1 MIINKTGLTIGIVIR
16 RKMEPAINSEKEI
29 SALVEQ
35 LGDEN
40 GLVRQRARLNLAH
53 IGKASVPALLKA
65 LESPNVHARR
75 EATKVVGE
83 LRAESAATSLANLLR
98 DGNVDIRWA
107 AMESLTRIGRASMR
121 PLLEV
126 FVKNFDSSL
135 MREGVHHIL
144 HVLKDMYMLT
154 EQETRLFEKLDKEAF
169 YNFQLGW
176 NSEGAWAA
184 EKALEALDKFQ
195 SSEQDEHN

>member
-1 MIINKTGLTIGIVIR
+1 MTSSINI
-16 RKMEPAINSEKEI
+16 EKEI
-29 SALVEQ
+29 STLVED
-35 LGDEN
+35 LGNEN
-40 GLVRQRARLNLAH
+40 GLVRQRARLNLVH
-53 IGKASVPALLKA
+53 IGKAGIPALLEA
-65 LESPNVHARR
+65 LESPNVHTRW

-83 LRAESAATSLANLLR
+83 LRAEAAATPLANLLR
-98 DGNVDIRWA
+98 DGNVNIRWA
-107 AMESLTRIGRASMR
+107 AMESLVRLGRASLR

-144 HVLKDMYMLT
+144 HVFKDMYMLT
-154 EQETRLFEKLDKEAF
+154 EQETALFEKLDKEAF

-184 EKALEALDKFQ
+184 EKALEALD
-195 SSEQDEHN
+195 

>member
-1 MIINKTGLTIGIVIR
+1 MA
-16 RKMEPAINSEKEI
+16 PAINSEKEI

-53 IGKASVPALLKA
+53 IGKASIPDLLKA
-65 LESPNVHARR
+65 LESPNMHTRW

-83 LRAESAATSLANLLR
+83 LRAETAATSLANLLR
-98 DGNVDIRWA
+98 DDNADIRWA

-144 HVLKDMYMLT
+144 HVFKDMYMLT
-154 EQETRLFEKLDKEAF
+154 EQETRLFEKLDKDAF

-176 NSEGAWAA
+176 NSEGAWAT
-184 EKALEALDKFQ
+184 EKALEALDRSQ
-195 SSEQDEHN
+195 SSEQNEHN